1 MEKKIN
7 DKLLL
12 NFKINKKM
20 ICEITFFNNQQF
32 TLQKSLF
39 FMIILPCILTGC
51 ASKISTDNTSNSTI
65 EPIEEVSIRQIE
77 ENHYSLFT
85 SITVDATTSEVWEV
99 LTDFENMSVWSSTLQ
114 KIDGI
119 KIEDG
124 QEVNIIYKVDGQ
136 NQIIPHKLIYSENKY
151 YGWSDTIAVLPG
163 IIDRHL
169 YEVQENGKNR
179 TKFVQSDK
187 FRGYNP
193 NISNI
198 DLARFVLPQYLT
210 FNRELKAEVE
220 RRNDKMN
227 E

>member
-1 MEKKIN
+1 MNCKISFCNYKKIA
-7 DKLLL
+7 LL
-12 NFKINKKM
+12 
-20 ICEITFFNNQQF
+20 
-32 TLQKSLF
+32 KSLF
-39 FMIILPCILTGC
+39 FMVILPYILTGC
-51 ASKISTDNTSNSTI
+51 GSKIKTDTTSNSRT
-65 EPIEEVSIRQIE
+65 EPIEEVSIRQID

-85 SITVDATTSEVWEV
+85 SITIDATTSEVWEV
-99 LTDFENMSVWSSTLQ
+99 LTDFENMSIWSSTLQ

-124 QEVNIIYKVDGQ
+124 QDINIIYKVDGQ
-136 NQIIPHKLIYSENKY
+136 NQIIPHNLIYSENKY

-169 YEVQENGKNR
+169 YEVRKNGKSR
-179 TKFVQSDK
+179 TKFIQSDE
-187 FRGYNP
+187 FRGSNP

-220 RRNDKMN
+220 RRTNK
-227 E
+227 

>member
-1 MEKKIN
+1 MV
-7 DKLLL
+7 
-12 NFKINKKM
+12 
-20 ICEITFFNNQQF
+20 
-32 TLQKSLF
+32 
-39 FMIILPCILTGC
+39 ILPYILTGC
-51 ASKISTDNTSNSTI
+51 GSKIKTDTTSNSRT
-65 EPIEEVSIRQIE
+65 EPIEEVSIRQID

-85 SITVDATTSEVWEV
+85 SITIDATTSEVWEV
-99 LTDFENMSVWSSTLQ
+99 LTDFENMSIWSSTLQ

-124 QEVNIIYKVDGQ
+124 QDINIIYKVDGQ
-136 NQIIPHKLIYSENKY
+136 NQIIPHNLIYSENKY

-169 YEVQENGKNR
+169 YEVRKNGKSR
-179 TKFVQSDK
+179 TKFIQSDE
-187 FRGYNP
+187 FRGSNP

-220 RRNDKMN
+220 RRTNK
-227 E
+227 